1 MTEQLAE
8 EPLFAN
14 PAPPPEV
21 PERKFT
27 QKEIGQ
33 MRRLYF
39 TTTHGTVTVC
49 GHLAKFSKTKAPKT
63 NCVNCWEAFFMT
75 SVDLDFIHSVLS
87 TKGAKELEKIH
98 GTKYVRMLHGFLS
111 SKLLPMLAAE
121 TKVDP
126 ARIEGGTFDRNGEIQ
141 SSIPTIQNVG

>member
-1 MTEQLAE
+1 
-8 EPLFAN
+8 
-14 PAPPPEV
+14 
-21 PERKFT
+21 
-27 QKEIGQ
+27 
-33 MRRLYF
+33 
-39 TTTHGTVTVC
+39 
-49 GHLAKFSKTKAPKT
+49 
-63 NCVNCWEAFFMT
+63 MT

>member
-21 PERKFT
+21 PQREYTER
-27 QKEIGQ
+27 EIGQ
-33 MRRLYF
+33 MRRVRL
-39 TTTHGTVTVC
+39 TIVHGTVTAC
-49 GHLAKFSKTKAPKT
+49 GHKATFSKTKAPKN
-63 NCVNCWEAFFMT
+63 NCVQCWEAYFMT
-75 SVDLDFIHSVLS
+75 SVDLDFIHTVLS

-126 ARIEGGTFDRNGEIQ
+126 ARIEGGTFGNGSTGNEVPAAT
-141 SSIPTIQNVG
+141 PTE